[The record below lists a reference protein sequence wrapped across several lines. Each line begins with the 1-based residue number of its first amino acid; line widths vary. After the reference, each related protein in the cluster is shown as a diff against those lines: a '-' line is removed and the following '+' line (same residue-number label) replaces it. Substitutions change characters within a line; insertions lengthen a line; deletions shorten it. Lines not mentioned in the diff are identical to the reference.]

1 MAHKNADWEALFYAL
16 RAGSNKVTEESG
28 FMEDEE
34 CSAYADKCAKA
45 IYEMALECKNHRNPV
60 NSSKSIKSSVDKQRV
75 KEELDSPYYDIKNP
89 ERYYDIQF
97 DINWEDIALF
107 AISWNKCIDIDPREI
122 VSVEYDDSVPASY
135 QDAYNMDYDA
145 IDGAYLVK
153 FKDGTSKSYG
163 WTYGG
168 DKLIPMTS
176 RKPIKSDFDDY
187 GNWVDDEKP
196 IKKEDM
202 HGSFRKLSKEE
213 HDELKPQV
221 EEELDRWMSRKHFGL
236 DKEVYDETV
245 EYIIS
250 LFGEDNYA
258 PKDVKE
264 AVSSWYNDTL
274 DSFPEMLKGKG
285 DNRKIA
291 SAAYLKQIKS
301 SHCIKSSRKPIKSSL
316 SDVNKALGFTD
327 KDIEEDGKIHITT
340 DLGEFVVDYV
350 NDEYIVSYDGEERT
364 FTEYKDTV
372 EEVIGLFNK
381 LCNEE
386 VEFLKAGSF
395 DKA

>member
-45 IYEMALECKNHRNPV
+45 IYEMALECKNHRTPV
-60 NSSKSIKSSVDKQRV
+60 NSSKS
-75 KEELDSPYYDIKNP
+75 
-89 ERYYDIQF
+89 
-97 DINWEDIALF
+97 
-107 AISWNKCIDIDPREI
+107 
-122 VSVEYDDSVPASY
+122 
-135 QDAYNMDYDA
+135 
-145 IDGAYLVK
+145 
-153 FKDGTSKSYG
+153 
-163 WTYGG
+163 
-168 DKLIPMTS
+168 
-176 RKPIKSDFDDY
+176 IKSDFDDY

-202 HGSFRKLSKEE
+202 HGSFRKLSQEE
-213 HDELKPQV
+213 HDKLKPQV

-285 DNRKIA
+285 DKRKIA
-291 SAAYLKQIKS
+291 SAAYLKQLKS
-301 SHCIKSSRKPIKSSL
+301 SHCIK
-316 SDVNKALGFTD
+316 
-327 KDIEEDGKIHITT
+327 
-340 DLGEFVVDYV
+340 
-350 NDEYIVSYDGEERT
+350 
-364 FTEYKDTV
+364 
-372 EEVIGLFNK
+372 
-381 LCNEE
+381 
-386 VEFLKAGSF
+386 
-395 DKA
+395 